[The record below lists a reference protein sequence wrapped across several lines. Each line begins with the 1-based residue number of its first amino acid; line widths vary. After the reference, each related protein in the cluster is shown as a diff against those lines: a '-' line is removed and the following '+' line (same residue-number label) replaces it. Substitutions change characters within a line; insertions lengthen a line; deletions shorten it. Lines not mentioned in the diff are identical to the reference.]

1 MKYLNF
7 SVSNGARRKS
17 EKSGDHKSKDY
28 IESPR
33 RFTTRWVAL
42 KRPPP
47 PEKHVLHWLICND
60 FLLVSPAPDWFRVWI
75 LRTVNLP
82 DLVTNFSLSIA
93 TLLMRPNGKKTFSFG
108 HNGALNVIIRWRIHH
123 RAVDHC
129 SGTRWKETFKCFYDW
144 KVSSHET
151 IALGGE
157 IHAHGLHLIG
167 LSTTRFHWGLWRF
180 LFWLLLPLLSG
191 DAATNHRVKL
201 FESTHGLRTCSALEA
216 SRSGPWDRPSCSPHC
231 FSPRWWLALG
241 SLDTRRCSS
250 TPWAWKMRFASKRKA
265 K

>member
-93 TLLMRPNGKKTFSFG
+93 TVLMRPKWKEDFLVRTQWRFKCHHSMAHPSLRCWPLFG
-108 HNGALNVIIRWRIHH
+108 HERERDFQVLLWLKGVKPRDNCSWWWNSCSRSSLDRTFNDSISLW
-123 RAVDHC
+123 AV
-129 SGTRWKETFKCFYDW
+129 KIF
-144 KVSSHET
+144 V
-151 IALGGE
+151 
-157 IHAHGLHLIG
+157 LIV
-167 LSTTRFHWGLWRF
+167 
-180 LFWLLLPLLSG
+180 
-191 DAATNHRVKL
+191 AATSLRWCSNKSSRKIVWSYSRFAHLFGTGSVKK
-201 FESTHGLRTCSALEA
+201 
-216 SRSGPWDRPSCSPHC
+216 RP
-231 FSPRWWLALG
+231 LG
-241 SLDTRRCSS
+241 SPVLLAALFFTSLM
-250 TPWAWKMRFASKRKA
+250 AGFGFARHTTMQQHTVSVKNEICI
-265 K
+265 

>member
-1 MKYLNF
+1 M
-7 SVSNGARRKS
+7 SRS
-17 EKSGDHKSKDY
+17 EAS
-28 IESPR
+28 
-33 RFTTRWVAL
+33 TT
-42 KRPPP
+42 P

-60 FLLVSPAPDWFRVWI
+60 FLLVAPAPDWFLVWI

-93 TLLMRPNGKKTFSFG
+93 TVLMRPKWREDFLVRTQWRFKCHHSMAHPSSRCWPLFG
-108 HNGALNVIIRWRIHH
+108 HEVERDFRVLLWLKGV
-123 RAVDHC
+123 
-129 SGTRWKETFKCFYDW
+129 K
-144 KVSSHET
+144 SHET

-167 LSTTRFHWGLWRF
+167 LSTTRFHCGLWRF
-180 LFWLLLPLLSG
+180 LFWLLLPLLPG
-191 DAATNHRVKL
+191 DAATNHHVKL

-231 FSPRWWLALG
+231 FSPRWWLALD

-250 TPWAWKMRFASKRKA
+250 TPWAWIMRFASKRKA